1 MENKENKTITV
12 ESRIKEYILV
22 NNLNYG
28 DKLPT
33 ETKLADEFGVSRA
46 SIREA
51 LRTLEGFGIIESIQG
66 KGSFVKEFDLNKT
79 VETFSYSLQVHFKD
93 FTEVVMVRQG
103 LEFYFL
109 PLAMKNMDEKD
120 LEELERI
127 IDEMEEKIN
136 NGSSY
141 NDIVDIHAFFHKS
154 LYKKINN
161 KILDSLI
168 SIFSIFQKIKC
179 KDRKENNEFIKVHR
193 DLVSSLRTKDEDRLR
208 VNLKDHYNDFA
219 F

>member
-136 NGSSY
+136 N
-141 NDIVDIHAFFHKS
+141 
-154 LYKKINN
+154 

>member
-1 MENKENKTITV
+1 MENRENKTNTV
-12 ESRIKEYILV
+12 ESKIKEYILK

-66 KGSFVKEFDLNKT
+66 KGSFVKEFDFNKT

-93 FTEVVMVRQG
+93 FTEVAMVRQG

-120 LEELERI
+120 LEELDTI

-136 NGSSY
+136 RGSSY
-141 NDIVDIHAFFHKS
+141 SDIVDIHAYFHRT
-154 LYKKINN
+154 LYKKIHN

-179 KDRKENNEFIKVHR
+179 EDRKENNEFIKVHR
-193 DLVSSLRTKDEDRLR
+193 DLVFSLRTKDEDRLR

>member
-1 MENKENKTITV
+1 MKNKSNTV
-12 ESRIKEYILV
+12 ESKIKEYILK
-22 NNLNYG
+22 NNLSCG

-33 ETKLADEFGVSRA
+33 ETKLSDEFGVSRA

-51 LRTLEGFGIIESIQG
+51 LRNLEGFGIIESIQG
-66 KGSFVKEFDLNKT
+66 KGSYVKEFDFDKI
-79 VETFSYSLQVHFKD
+79 VETFSYSLQIHFKD
-93 FTEVVMVRQG
+93 FTDVVMVRKG

-109 PLAMKNMDEKD
+109 PIAMKSMYEADF
-120 LEELERI
+120 LELERI

-141 NDIVDIHAFFHKS
+141 KDIVDIHAFFHKT

-168 SIFSIFQKIKC
+168 SIFSIFQKMKC

-193 DLVSSLRTKDEDRLR
+193 DLVSCLRTKDEDRLR
-208 VNLKDHYNDFA
+208 VNLKDHYDDFA

>member
-1 MENKENKTITV
+1 MKNKSNTV
-12 ESRIKEYILV
+12 ESKIKEYILK
-22 NNLNYG
+22 NNLSCG

-51 LRTLEGFGIIESIQG
+51 LRNLEGFGIIESIQG
-66 KGSFVKEFDLNKT
+66 KGSYVKEFDFDKI
-79 VETFSYSLQVHFKD
+79 VETFSYSLQIHFKD
-93 FTEVVMVRQG
+93 FTDVVMVRKG

-109 PLAMKNMDEKD
+109 PIAMKSMDEAD
-120 LEELERI
+120 FLELERI
-127 IDEMEEKIN
+127 IDEMEEKTN

-141 NDIVDIHAFFHKS
+141 NDIVDIHALFHKT

-168 SIFSIFQKIKC
+168 SIFSIFQKMKC

-193 DLVSSLRTKDEDRLR
+193 DLVSCLRTKDEDRLR
-208 VNLKDHYNDFA
+208 VNLKDHYDDFA